1 MAEIKSTLD
10 LVMEKTKGMTLSP
23 EEKRAQES
31 ERLDKLAAGLWRRM
45 GGAGW
50 SIEEF
55 DLARGEAAGTDWPEV
70 GRRFRARLVEDL
82 RPGED
87 LFTQVRLLSRLEG
100 IDPRALAELEA
111 LADRIGAALG
121 RDQAALIEVERQALA
136 AAGISGSAV
145 VPKPPADRTP
155 AEGADLTEI
164 SARLDALKP
173 RLLAAG

>member
-31 ERLDKLAAGLWRRM
+31 ERLDRLAEGLWRRM

-50 SIEEF
+50 SVEEF
-55 DLARGEAAGTDWPEV
+55 DLARQEAAGTDWPEV
-70 GRRFRARLVEDL
+70 SRRFWARLVEDL
-82 RPGED
+82 RPGDD
-87 LFTQVRLLSRLEG
+87 LFDQVRLLAQCERV
-100 IDPRALAELEA
+100 DPPGLAELKA
-111 LADRIGAALG
+111 LTDRVGTAMGQDLAALVE
-121 RDQAALIEVERQALA
+121 AERQALA

-145 VPKPPADRTP
+145 VPRPPAGRTSS
-155 AEGADLTEI
+155 EGADLSEI

-173 RLLAAG
+173 RLLATG